1 MDNVNG
7 HEPGTSLDVIDV
19 QEQAPIAA
27 YLEAAQ
33 QTRNR
38 IVDELRGLRDSE
50 QRLVDEFTRQAGEA
64 RARVSNYQRALDAL
78 GSRKRTAPAKP
89 KLAPVKASRK
99 QDWQVSDVKVEEVR
113 RRVVALMPES
123 PHKVGEVP
131 VVTAA
136 YVAERTDGLSP
147 ESVRQALQVL
157 REREVVR
164 IAGTGRGG
172 GKLFALMPEGTND

>member
-50 QRLVDEFTRQAGEA
+50 QRWSMSSRGRRARHAPASRTINAHSTRSA
-64 RARVSNYQRALDAL
+64 RASAQRQP
-78 GSRKRTAPAKP
+78 SR
-89 KLAPVKASRK
+89 S
-99 QDWQVSDVKVEEVR
+99 
-113 RRVVALMPES
+113 
-123 PHKVGEVP
+123 
-131 VVTAA
+131 
-136 YVAERTDGLSP
+136 
-147 ESVRQALQVL
+147 
-157 REREVVR
+157 
-164 IAGTGRGG
+164 
-172 GKLFALMPEGTND
+172 